1 MPTEPTPDPLTVFA
15 REPFMSLTTFRR
27 NGEGVSTPVWVVR
40 DGDVLLVTT
49 VDGTGK
55 VKRLRRDD
63 RVELVA
69 CSRSGR
75 VAPEA
80 PRFAGRG
87 EVLTAPAD
95 VQHVR
100 DMLAPKYG
108 LQYRLVTLLERLPRR
123 NPRARVGLR
132 ITPDAPQNA

>member
-1 MPTEPTPDPLTVFA
+1 MPTEPAPDPLLVFQ

-27 NGEGVSTPVWVVR
+27 NGEGVPTPVWVVR
-40 DGDVLLVTT
+40 DGNVLLVTT

-75 VAPEA
+75 VAPGA
-80 PRFAGRG
+80 SRFTGRA
-87 EVLTAPAD
+87 EVLTEPAD
-95 VQHVR
+95 AQHVR
-100 DMLAPKYG
+100 DCLGPKYG
-108 LQYRLVTLLERLPRR
+108 LQFRLVKLLERVPRR

-132 ITPDAPQNA
+132 ITPDHPQ

>member
-1 MPTEPTPDPLTVFA
+1 MPPEPTPDPLLVFE

-27 NGEGVSTPVWVVR
+27 NGEGVPTPVWVVR

-75 VAPEA
+75 VAPDA
-80 PRFAGRG
+80 PRFTGRG
-87 EVLTAPAD
+87 EVLTEPAD

-100 DMLAPKYG
+100 DLLAPKYG
-108 LQYRLVTLLERLPRR
+108 VQFRLVTLIERLPRR
-123 NPRARVGLR
+123 QRRARAGLR
-132 ITPDAPQNA
+132 ITPDAPQNT

>member
-1 MPTEPTPDPLTVFA
+1 MPTGPTPDALAVFE

-27 NGEGVSTPVWVVR
+27 SGEGVPTPVWVVR

-55 VKRLRRDD
+55 VKRLRHDD
-63 RVELVA
+63 RVELVP
-69 CSRSGR
+69 CSRSGK
-75 VAPEA
+75 VAPDA
-80 PRFAGRG
+80 PRFSGRA
-87 EVLTAPAD
+87 EVLTESGD

-108 LQYRLVTLLERLPRR
+108 LQFRVITLIGRLPRR
-123 NPRARVGLR
+123 NPRAQVGLR
-132 ITPDAPQNA
+132 ITPERSQ